1 MFMQTPSQQHT
12 CSNPQSSS
20 PSQLLLLLIGTQ
32 EDTSDTHIPSQ
43 HFSRVEQSEDVLHHF
58 SARVL
63 GSKSI
68 RFLHDK
74 KYLNLVMEHH
84 IKSF

>member
-1 MFMQTPSQQHT
+1 MQTPSQQHT

-43 HFSRVEQSEDVLHHF
+43 HFSRVEHSEVVPHLF
-58 SARVL
+58 AARVL
-63 GSKSI
+63 GSKSV
-68 RFLHDK
+68 RF
-74 KYLNLVMEHH
+74 V
-84 IKSF
+84 